1 MNLHIVTSY
10 FNITKRVATQKKKR
24 KKRKHR
30 FQPTWSREENL
41 IAVLLYLTSIP
52 TSRFSRPND
61 VGRGLEAVPSS
72 THGFFLSLE
81 ESPTK
86 ETAVAQAFGAYL
98 QDFSANVSFG
108 SQIYC
113 HNEEASSQGR
123 LRLSLSVS
131 SFSLFLGGISVR
143 YASLFL
149 VFVRILSLSFPHFS
163 PKSSLLFFH
172 TRYSRYSISF
182 FFFVHSQHVRRCIW
196 VSQICNCNQ
205 IL

>member
-1 MNLHIVTSY
+1 M
-10 FNITKRVATQKKKR
+10 
-24 KKRKHR
+24 
-30 FQPTWSREENL
+30 
-41 IAVLLYLTSIP
+41 
-52 TSRFSRPND
+52 
-61 VGRGLEAVPSS
+61 GRGLEAVPSS

-172 TRYSRYSISF
+172 TRYSHYSISF